1 MDRNASRA
9 PSIIAIAI
17 ERQDLAAIGTRGVD
31 GGLQLGETALHELRA
46 IGAGRHGN
54 LDAGPGLVAVLP
66 VRGERDRVAQA
77 VGSAEP
83 QAVVET
89 FHGRA
94 LADIHIL
101 ILRRRN
107 SLGIPAISGQCRDGQ
122 CLVAVLLVEAEKPD
136 RRGEQPVDGHLNV
149 RAHMTRELPRG
160 RDQLIARNAGE
171 MPGQRVAGIVELLV
185 ARRIGQVARDLEH
198 AVIADERE
206 LAFQ

>member
-1 MDRNASRA
+1 MPSGRLSESAQLRAGSDKAKDIAVEQFQCGFGQYYFVALNRGNFVDRNASRA

-46 IGAGRHGN
+46 IGPGRHGN

-89 FHGRA
+89 FHG
-94 LADIHIL
+94 
-101 ILRRRN
+101 
-107 SLGIPAISGQCRDGQ
+107 
-122 CLVAVLLVEAEKPD
+122 
-136 RRGEQPVDGHLNV
+136 
-149 RAHMTRELPRG
+149 
-160 RDQLIARNAGE
+160 
-171 MPGQRVAGIVELLV
+171 
-185 ARRIGQVARDLEH
+185 
-198 AVIADERE
+198 
-206 LAFQ
+206 